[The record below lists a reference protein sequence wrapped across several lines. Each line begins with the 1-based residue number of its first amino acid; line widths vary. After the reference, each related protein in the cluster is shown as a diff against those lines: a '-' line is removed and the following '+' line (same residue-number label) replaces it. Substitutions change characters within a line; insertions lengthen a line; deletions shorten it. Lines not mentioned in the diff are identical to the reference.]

1 MPVPPAG
8 RQQRGKKK
16 ACEQEFAP
24 AIEAEIARLVAP
36 GAAQQLDFEAFE
48 THLRRKALQLAARA
62 IERHLNADL
71 SDHAGPVAACACG
84 QLARYAGRYPKT
96 FEAAV
101 GPLTLERA
109 YYHCG
114 HCSRGFFPRD
124 AALGL
129 AGTSLSPAVTRM
141 TGAAAARVSFGQA
154 SQLLAELAGVQV
166 GAKRA
171 ERTAEALG
179 REIAAAERKAAFAC
193 EDPPAPTMYLG
204 TDGTGVP
211 MRPQE
216 VRGRA
221 GKQSDGSARTRE
233 GKVIVLWTAEGR
245 DRDGYAR
252 RDAGSVTYTAAID
265 SAAWRDTD
273 PVPPAF
279 VRRLQREA
287 ARRGFDRA
295 RRKVIMGDGAKW
307 IWSMAAELY
316 LSAIQIVDFFH
327 ASEKLWEV
335 AKALFPG
342 DRGNREH
349 WAEAR
354 CAELKAGRLEG
365 LLATL
370 RAHAGSC
377 EAAAKCIGYMET
389 NRERMRYHEFRAQ
402 GLHIGSGVVE
412 GACKTVVG
420 GRLKQGG
427 MRWTKDG
434 ADAVMALRSC
444 ILSGRYEE
452 FWEWRSETQ
461 SAAAA

>member
-36 GAAQQLDFEAFE
+36 GAAHQLDFEAFE

-124 AALGL
+124 AALG
-129 AGTSLSPAVTRM
+129 
-141 TGAAAARVSFGQA
+141 
-154 SQLLAELAGVQV
+154 
-166 GAKRA
+166 
-171 ERTAEALG
+171 

-193 EDPPAPTMYLG
+193 EDPPAPAMYLG

-216 VRGRA
+216 VQGRA

-245 DRDGYAR
+245 DRDGYAH
-252 RDAGSVTYTAAID
+252 RDAGSVTDTAAID

-307 IWSMAAELY
+307 IWSIAAELY
-316 LSAIQIVDFFH
+316 PSAIQIVDFFH

-444 ILSGRYEE
+444 ILSGRYED